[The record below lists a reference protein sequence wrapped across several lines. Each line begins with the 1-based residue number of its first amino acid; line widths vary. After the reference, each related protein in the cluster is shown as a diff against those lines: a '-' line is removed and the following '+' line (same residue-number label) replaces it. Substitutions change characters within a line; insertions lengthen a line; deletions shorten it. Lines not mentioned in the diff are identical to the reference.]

1 MCFSDIVVIMVIPE
15 MVSLQ
20 QCKDKSWLGVEK
32 VSRCEGAVNKNLI
45 RHWGSFYCVGFF
57 FMFSVLFAENWMW
70 CPTWDYRND
79 PNITEKA

>member
-1 MCFSDIVVIMVIPE
+1 MVIPE

-57 FMFSVLFAENWMW
+57 FHVFCVICRELDVV
-70 CPTWDYRND
+70 PYLGL
-79 PNITEKA
+79 P